1 MRLSLIF
8 YTLVM
13 AGVTYLLRAAPILIF
28 QKKIENPFIQSFL
41 FYVPY
46 AVLAAMTFPAILTST
61 RCLAQRRRRIGN
73 GINAGM
79 ARQGPVDR
87 CAGGLRGGLCR
98 GTDRTIIGHADSINL
113 IKPAL
118 IYI

>member
-1 MRLSLIF
+1 MRESLCVYSLIF

-13 AGVTYLLRAAPILIF
+13 AGVTYLLRVAPILIF

-61 RCLAQRRRRIGN
+61 RCWPSAMAGLVTALALGWRGKGLLTVRWQLARRSMSWN
-73 GINAGM
+73 
-79 ARQGPVDR
+79 
-87 CAGGLRGGLCR
+87 
-98 GTDRTIIGHADSINL
+98 
-113 IKPAL
+113 
-118 IYI
+118 